1 MEMFDKN
8 LEIVSTKNM
17 GNENFQTLVAFV
29 LQRDLGDF
37 FFNAKE
43 TSRGE

>member
-8 LEIVSTKNM
+8 LEIASTKNM

-37 FFNAKE
+37 FLDAKE
-43 TSRGE
+43 IGRGE